1 MNNKN
6 LFLKNNI
13 QSEKLKT
20 SSIRY
25 LSKRF
30 EKIFLE
36 IKHDIKDTKKTLH
49 ILDDKLKFNFKTRDL
64 KKFKNFKTIV
74 LIGMGGSILGSEA
87 IYNFFKKKN

>member
-13 QSEKLKT
+13 QSENLKS

-25 LSKRF
+25 LSKKF

-64 KKFKNFKTIV
+64 KKFKNLSSNLLCNKQPKTKPKQT
-74 LIGMGGSILGSEA
+74 G
-87 IYNFFKKKN
+87 